1 MSAAVRT
8 SRPHSS
14 ASTDR
19 REIVTDRLLKFTFHN
34 APVRGEV
41 VRLETAWQA
50 MIQHHGYPAPVMRLL
65 GEMTAA
71 AALLATN
78 IKFAGSLI
86 MQIHGDGPVQ
96 LLVVEC
102 QPDLRLRAT
111 AKLRSGASIDAR
123 AGMRELVNASGQG
136 RCAIT
141 LDPTDRLPG
150 QQPYQGIV
158 SLRGDSIAQALE
170 NYMRQSEQLESR
182 LWLAADAR
190 CCAGVLLQ
198 KLPDDGGLAALATD
212 TDAWERTTALTTT
225 LTTAEL
231 LSLAADT
238 VTRRL
243 FWQERLDHYRPL
255 APRFECR
262 CSRERIGR
270 MLLSLGSE
278 EVDSIIAERGSVEV
292 TCDFCNARQ
301 IFDAIDVA
309 QLFRTGNANDGSA
322 TAQH

>member
-1 MSAAVRT
+1 VADT
-8 SRPHSS
+8 
-14 ASTDR
+14 
-19 REIVTDRLLKFTFHN
+19 LLKFTFHN

-41 VRLETAWQA
+41 VRLDTAWRA
-50 MIQHHGYPAPVMRLL
+50 MTANHGYPAPVMRLL

-71 AALLATN
+71 APLLASN

-86 MQIHGDGPVQ
+86 VQIHGDGPVS

-111 AKLRSGASIDAR
+111 AKLREGAAIRPD
-123 AGMRELVNASGQG
+123 AGMRELVNVSGAG

-158 SLRGDSIAQALE
+158 GLQGASIAEALE
-170 NYMRQSEQLESR
+170 TYMRQSEQLDSR

-198 KLPDDGGLAALATD
+198 KLPGDGGRASAAEQD
-212 TDAWERTTALTTT
+212 HDAWDRVTT
-225 LTTAEL
+225 LASTLTPAEL
-231 LSLAADT
+231 LGVEAAT
-238 VTRRL
+238 ITRRL
-243 FWQERLDHYRPL
+243 FWQERLDPYRPL
-255 APRFECR
+255 TPRFECR
-262 CSRERIGR
+262 CSRDRIGR
-270 MLLSLGSE
+270 MLLSLGRE
-278 EVDSIIAERGSVEV
+278 EVESIVTEQGRVEV

-301 IFDAIDVA
+301 QFDAVDVA
-309 QLFRTGNANDGSA
+309 QLFRTGSA
-322 TAQH
+322 AQVETSAPH

>member
-1 MSAAVRT
+1 
-8 SRPHSS
+8 
-14 ASTDR
+14 
-19 REIVTDRLLKFTFHN
+19 VTDKLLKFTFHN

-41 VRLETAWQA
+41 VRLEEAWQGMTA
-50 MIQHHGYPAPVMRLL
+50 HHGYPPPVMRLL
-65 GEMTAA
+65 GQMTAA
-71 AALLATN
+71 AALLASN
-78 IKFAGSLI
+78 IKFAGALI
-86 MQIHGDGPVQ
+86 MQIHGDGPVS

-111 AKLRSGASIDAR
+111 AKLRAGATIDPN
-123 AGMRELVNASGQG
+123 AGMRELVNVSGQG

-158 SLRGDSIAQALE
+158 SLRGESIAHALE

-190 CCAGVLLQ
+190 CSAGVLLQ
-198 KLPDDGGLAALATD
+198 KLPQDGGRATAAD
-212 TDAWERTTALTTT
+212 SDAWERTTTLAAT
-225 LTTAEL
+225 LTADEL
-231 LSLAADT
+231 LSLAPDT

-255 APRFECR
+255 VPRFECR
-262 CSRERIGR
+262 CSRDRIGK
-270 MLLSLGSE
+270 MLLSLGRA
-278 EVDSIIAERGSVEV
+278 EVDSIVAELGRVEV

-301 IFDAIDVA
+301 SFDSIDVA
-309 QLFRTGNANDGSA
+309 QLFHTGSAKDISA
-322 TAQH
+322 TAPH

>member
-1 MSAAVRT
+1 M
-8 SRPHSS
+8 
-14 ASTDR
+14 
-19 REIVTDRLLKFTFHN
+19 TDRLLKFTFHN

-41 VRLETAWQA
+41 VRLDAAWQA
-50 MIQHHGYPAPVMRLL
+50 MTQHHGYPAPVMRLL

-111 AKLRSGASIDAR
+111 AKLRLGASIGAE

-141 LDPTDRLPG
+141 LDPADRLPG

-158 SLRGDSIAQALE
+158 SLHGDSIAEALE

-182 LWLAADAR
+182 IWLAADAQ

-198 KLPDDGGLAALATD
+198 KLPGDGGSAGSATD
-212 TDAWERTTALTTT
+212 SDAWERTTALTAT
-225 LTTAEL
+225 LKTSEL

-255 APRFECR
+255 VPRFECR

-270 MLLSLGSE
+270 MLLSLGRD
-278 EVDSIIAERGSVEV
+278 EVDSIIEERGAVEV

-301 IFDAIDVA
+301 AFDAIDIA
-309 QLFRTGNANDGSA
+309 QLFRTGAVNDASA
-322 TAQH
+322 SAQH

>member
-1 MSAAVRT
+1 
-8 SRPHSS
+8 
-14 ASTDR
+14 
-19 REIVTDRLLKFTFHN
+19 VTDKLLKFTFHN

-41 VRLETAWQA
+41 VRLEEAWQA
-50 MIQHHGYPAPVMRLL
+50 MIEHHGYPAPVMRLL

-71 AALLATN
+71 AALLASN
-78 IKFAGSLI
+78 IKFSGSLI

-102 QPDLRLRAT
+102 QSDLRLRAT
-111 AKLRSGASIDAR
+111 AKIRTDATITPD
-123 AGMRELVNASGQG
+123 AGMRELVNVSGQG

-158 SLRGDSIAQALE
+158 SLRGNSIAQAIE

-182 LWLAADAR
+182 LWLAANER

-198 KLPDDGGLAALATD
+198 KLPGDGGRASGTD
-212 TDAWERTTALTTT
+212 VDAWERTTTLAAT
-225 LTTAEL
+225 LTTHEL
-231 LSLAADT
+231 LSVAPDT

-243 FWQERLDHYRPL
+243 FWQEQLDHYRPVV
-255 APRFECR
+255 PRFECR
-262 CSRERIGR
+262 CSRDRIGR
-270 MLLSLGSE
+270 MLLSLGRA
-278 EVDSIIAERGSVEV
+278 EVDSIIAEMGSVEV

-301 IFDAIDVA
+301 AFDAIDVT
-309 QLFRTGNANDGSA
+309 QLFRTGSANDAAA
-322 TAQH
+322 TTPH

>member
-1 MSAAVRT
+1 M
-8 SRPHSS
+8 P
-14 ASTDR
+14 DK
-19 REIVTDRLLKFTFHN
+19 LLKFTFHN

-41 VRLETAWQA
+41 VRLDGAWQA
-50 MIQHHGYPAPVMRLL
+50 MTEYHGYPAPVMRLL
-65 GEMTAA
+65 GQMTAA
-71 AALLATN
+71 AALLASN

-86 MQIHGDGPVQ
+86 MQIHGDGPIT

-111 AKLRSGASIDAR
+111 AKLRSNAMIDPH
-123 AGMRELVNASGQG
+123 AGMRELVNVSGQG

-158 SLRGDSIAQALE
+158 SLQGESIAQALE
-170 NYMRQSEQLESR
+170 TYMRQSEQLESR
-182 LWLAADAR
+182 FWLAADER

-198 KLPDDGGLAALATD
+198 KLPDDDGRPAPAAAD
-212 TDAWERTTALTTT
+212 IDAWERTTALAAS
-225 LTTAEL
+225 LTTDEM
-231 LSLAADT
+231 LSLPADA

-243 FWQERLDHYRPL
+243 FWQEKLDHYPLL

-262 CSRERIGR
+262 CSRGRIGR
-270 MLLSLGSE
+270 MLLSLGRE
-278 EVDSIIAERGSVEV
+278 EVDSIITEQGRVEV

-301 IFDAIDVA
+301 AFDAIDVA
-309 QLFRTGNANDGSA
+309 QLFRTGSASDVAA
-322 TAQH
+322 TAH

>member
-1 MSAAVRT
+1 MADT
-8 SRPHSS
+8 
-14 ASTDR
+14 
-19 REIVTDRLLKFTFHN
+19 LLKFTFHN

-41 VRLETAWQA
+41 VRLDAAWQA
-50 MIQHHGYPAPVMRLL
+50 MTAHHGYPAAVMRLL

-78 IKFAGSLI
+78 IKFSGSLI
-86 MQIHGDGPVQ
+86 LQIHGDGPVS

-111 AKLRSGASIDAR
+111 AKIRDGASIGAD
-123 AGMRELVNASGQG
+123 AGMRQLVNVSGQG

-158 SLRGDSIAQALE
+158 GLRGDSIAQALE
-170 NYMRQSEQLESR
+170 TYMRQSEQLDTR

-198 KLPDDGGLAALATD
+198 KLPGDGGSAAGGEQD
-212 TDAWERTTALTTT
+212 RDAWERTTTLAST
-225 LTTAEL
+225 LTPAEL
-231 LSLAADT
+231 FGLEAGT
-238 VTRRL
+238 ITRRL
-243 FWQERLDHYRPL
+243 FWQERLDPYRPL
-255 APRFECR
+255 TPRFECR

-270 MLLSLGSE
+270 MLLSLGRA
-278 EVDSIIAERGSVEV
+278 EVESIVAEQGRVEV

-301 IFDAIDVA
+301 QFDAIDVA
-309 QLFRTGNANDGSA
+309 QLFRTGSSVQAEAGA
-322 TAQH
+322 PH

>member
-1 MSAAVRT
+1 VPDT
-8 SRPHSS
+8 
-14 ASTDR
+14 
-19 REIVTDRLLKFTFHN
+19 LLKFTFHN

-41 VRLETAWQA
+41 VRLDQAWQA
-50 MIQHHGYPAPVMRLL
+50 MTAFHGYPAPVMRLL

-86 MQIHGDGPVQ
+86 MQVHGDGPVS

-102 QPDLRLRAT
+102 QPDLRMRAT
-111 AKLRSGASIDAR
+111 AKLREGTRIDPN
-123 AGMRELVNASGQG
+123 AGMRELVNAAGQG

-141 LDPTDRLPG
+141 LDPADRLPG

-158 SLRGDSIAQALE
+158 GLEGDSIARALE
-170 NYMRQSEQLESR
+170 TYMRRSEQLESR
-182 LWLAADAR
+182 FWLAADAR

-198 KLPDDGGLAALATD
+198 KLPGEGGRATLAEPD
-212 TDAWERTTALTTT
+212 SDAWERTTTLAST
-225 LTTAEL
+225 LTTPEL
-231 LSLAADT
+231 LTLDAET

-270 MLLSLGSE
+270 MLLSLGHE
-278 EVDSIIAERGSVEV
+278 EVDSIIAELGRVEV

-301 IFDAIDVA
+301 AFDAVDVA
-309 QLFRTGNANDGSA
+309 QLFRTGSANEA
-322 TAQH
+322 TAGAPH